1 MTMSKEPLFLV
12 NPEGKTED
20 QIADEVIEQL
30 RAAGI
35 EVSESDEDK
44 DAD

>member
-1 MTMSKEPLFLV
+1 MKEPLFLV

-30 RAAGI
+30 RAAGF
-35 EVSESDEDK
+35 EVSEDED
-44 DAD
+44 AD